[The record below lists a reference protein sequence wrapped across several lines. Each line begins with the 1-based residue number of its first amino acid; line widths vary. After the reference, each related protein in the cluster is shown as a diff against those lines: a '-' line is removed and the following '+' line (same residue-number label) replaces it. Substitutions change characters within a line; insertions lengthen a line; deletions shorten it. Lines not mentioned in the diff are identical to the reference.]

1 MIAILGG
8 TGPEGQGLALRFAQ
22 ASYRVIIG
30 SRDKDRAKQVAN
42 DIGTLISTDLV
53 MGTTNK
59 EAAELGSTVFISL
72 PYVAQRETLLELRP
86 SLDGKTV
93 VDVIAPLVF
102 NKGIAQA
109 VQVEEGSAAEQAQ
122 EILPLSRLVGA
133 FHSISARDLLIPDRS
148 IDCDVVVCSDDGLAK
163 TEVMKLAE
171 LIRGVRAID
180 GGGLQSS
187 RYVEGL
193 TALLLNV
200 NRIYKCHSMIKIMGI

>member
-22 ASYRVIIG
+22 AGYRVIIG
-30 SRDKDRAKQVAN
+30 SRDEDRAKQAAK
-42 DIGTLISTDLV
+42 DIGGLIDSDLV
-53 MGTTNK
+53 TGSTNK

-72 PYVAQRETLLELRP
+72 PYLAQRETLLELRP
-86 SLDGKTV
+86 SLEGKTV

-102 NKGIAQA
+102 DKGIARA
-109 VQVEEGSAAEQAQ
+109 VEVEEGSAAEQAQ
-122 EILPLSRLVGA
+122 EILPLAHVVGA
-133 FHSISARDLLIPDRS
+133 FHSISARDLIIPNKP
-148 IDCDVVVCSDDGLAK
+148 IDCDVVVCSDNDLAK
-163 TEVMKLAE
+163 TEVMNLAE
-171 LIRGVRAID
+171 TIKGVRAIN

>member
-22 ASYRVIIG
+22 AGHRVIIG
-30 SRDKDRAKQVAN
+30 SRDEDRAKQAAK
-42 DIGTLISTDLV
+42 DIQALISTDLV
-53 MGTTNK
+53 MGKTNDQ
-59 EAAELGSTVFISL
+59 AADLGSTVFISF
-72 PYVAQRETLLELRP
+72 PYAAQRESLLELGSR
-86 SLDGKTV
+86 LDGKTV
-93 VDVIAPLVF
+93 VDVVAPLVF
-102 NKGIAQA
+102 NNGIAQA

-122 EILPLSRLVGA
+122 GILPLARVVGA
-133 FHSISARDLLIPDRS
+133 FHSISARDLIIPDRI
-148 IDCDVVVCSDDGLAK
+148 IDCDVIVCSDDGPAK

-171 LIRGVRAID
+171 LIRGVRAIN

>member
-22 ASYRVIIG
+22 AGYSVIIG
-30 SRDKDRAKQVAN
+30 SRDEDRAKQAAK
-42 DIGTLISTDLV
+42 DIGVLINSDLV
-53 MGTTNK
+53 TGNSNK
-59 EAAELGSTVFISL
+59 EAAEFGATVFISL

-86 SLDGKTV
+86 SLEGKPV

-102 NKGIAQA
+102 HKGVAQA

-122 EILPLSRLVGA
+122 QILPLAHVVGA
-133 FHSISARDLLIPDRS
+133 FHSISARDLIIPDKL
-148 IDCDVVVCSDDGLAK
+148 IDCDVVVCSDDDSAK

-171 LIRGVRAID
+171 LIKGVRAVD

-200 NRIYKCHSMIKIMGI
+200 NRIYKGHSMIKIMGI